1 MNNFLIF
8 QPEIQLVMQAGVTC
22 DRIIY
27 AHPGK
32 AVSHIRY
39 AKKVGVER
47 TTVDSKD
54 EILKIKEAYPDAK

>member
-1 MNNFLIF
+1 MK
-8 QPEIQLVMQAGVTC
+8 AGVTN
-22 DRIIY
+22 DRIIF

-32 AVSHIRY
+32 ALSHIRY

-54 EILKIKEAYPDAK
+54 EILKLKNEYPDAK